1 MPSATRSVLSS
12 TCCMPCE
19 ERHVSGSP
27 WTKSSFSSGQGN
39 HDCVE
44 VAASGASTLRL
55 RESDEPGT
63 VLTLTPAALR
73 SLLARARS
81 GHLDSPSGR

>member
-1 MPSATRSVLSS
+1 MREVPWQKSGFSS
-12 TCCMPCE
+12 T
-19 ERHVSGSP
+19 G
-27 WTKSSFSSGQGN
+27 GN
-39 HDCVE
+39 GDCLE
-44 VAASGASTLRL
+44 VAATGTSTLRL